1 MKAISITA
9 HYERKLNTGNYSSV
23 DLGTW
28 ATVELEDDDDP
39 AEALRYGLAL
49 CREAVK
55 EAAAPFVHKTAVN
68 GNGSDATQAALQTL
82 RGEMD

>member
-1 MKAISITA
+1 MRTTSVTA

-28 ATVELEDDDDP
+28 AMVELEDGDDP
-39 AEALRYGLAL
+39 TEALRYGLAL

-55 EAAAPFVHKTAVN
+55 EAAMPFVHKTAVN
-68 GNGSDATQAALQTL
+68 GNDSDAAQAALQTA
-82 RGEMD
+82 RGELD